1 MARRSARQAA
11 AEWRTPPRAQ
21 HGALLLGALLACSSA
36 CEAERTALEG
46 AARETS
52 QAPQPA
58 PSAAA
63 STSTAAAESAAAAA
77 ATTTPPSTSAAAPS
91 ASAAGSSASA
101 APGSAG
107 GPPSQLLREPVRRD
121 YTTSP
126 MRFTVA
132 FDGSQ
137 RFSLWLRTMERARAL
152 QRRHGARPRFTYFVN
167 ACYYTTE
174 RLESDIGRAQ
184 SRAEVL
190 VRRALTQQAIN
201 EGHEI
206 GNHGVGHHDG
216 SQWSLEAWRQ
226 ELTRFHSIMDGQL
239 FEPIPSDDGGFVFPR
254 FEPLAGAESGSAGAR
269 CQRDDD
275 CSSHLCV
282 GLGAQVSVCSEPCN
296 LKRRCPEGM
305 ACGAP
310 MFRKET
316 DLCLP
321 VPSYPVELDGR
332 VLFDAKGNPNPKHPR
347 LRRYAFRGH
356 RAPYLG
362 ANDAMI
368 EALLE
373 RGYAYD
379 TSLGAGPGV
388 PFRVG
393 PEGGKALLGFALM
406 PWPGAR
412 AIPMDYNYLK
422 VENARERMRDDY
434 RDGLVQAYTRGRWPW
449 NVGHHFAT
457 WNDGAFLDEL
467 DDTIEF
473 ALSGCPEEGGTKR
486 CAELVVTSFAEL
498 ARELGAPRPGPAGTT
513 PRGVSSAAPR

>member
-1 MARRSARQAA
+1 MAHRSAAPCATSCVTGRSASLGATWLGWLVLAA
-11 AEWRTPPRAQ
+11 A
-21 HGALLLGALLACSSA
+21 ACRGEPSP
-36 CEAERTALEG
+36 AER
-46 AARETS
+46 AARE
-52 QAPQPA
+52 AA
-58 PSAAA
+58 PSVPNAAA
-63 STSTAAAESAAAAA
+63 SSRATEPGDAEVTAS
-77 ATTTPPSTSAAAPS
+77 SSAAAPG
-91 ASAAGSSASA
+91 SAAPSSAAAPGSAAPSASA

-107 GPPSQLLREPVRRD
+107 GPPSQLLREPVWRD
-121 YTTSP
+121 YTASP

-137 RFSLWLRTMERARAL
+137 RFSLWLRTMEQARAL
-152 QRRHGARPRFTYFVN
+152 ERQHGARPRFTYFVN

-226 ELTRFHSIMDGQL
+226 ELTRFHTIMDGQL
-239 FEPIPSDDGGFVFPR
+239 FEPIPDGDGGFVFPR
-254 FEPLAGAESGSAGAR
+254 FEPVAGAESGGAGAR
-269 CQRDDD
+269 CERDDD
-275 CSSHLCV
+275 CTSNLCV
-282 GLGAQVSVCSEPCN
+282 GLGARASVCSEPCN
-296 LKRRCPEGM
+296 LQQRCPDGM

-321 VPSYPVELDGR
+321 VPSYPIELDGR
-332 VLFDAKGNPNPKHPR
+332 VLFDAKGQANPKHPR
-347 LRRYAFRGH
+347 LRRYGFRGH

-393 PEGGKALLGFALM
+393 PAGGKSLLGFALM

-422 VENARERMRDDY
+422 VDDARERMRADY
-434 RDGLVQAYTRGRWPW
+434 RDGLALAYARGRWPW

-457 WNDGAFLDEL
+457 WNDGAFLDVL
-467 DDTIEF
+467 DQTIDF
-473 ALSGCPEEGGTKR
+473 ALSGCPDEGGSKR
-486 CAELVVTSFAEL
+486 CAEVVVTSFAEL
-498 ARELGAPRPGPAGTT
+498 ARELGAPRPGPAGNT
-513 PRGVSSAAPR
+513 PRGPSSATPR

>member
-1 MARRSARQAA
+1 LLVAA
-11 AEWRTPPRAQ
+11 V
-21 HGALLLGALLACSSA
+21 ACDGDPSSR
-36 CEAERTALEG
+36 ER
-46 AARETS
+46 AARE
-52 QAPQPA
+52 APAERPLA
-58 PSAAA
+58 SGVAASLSAAA
-63 STSTAAAESAAAAA
+63 TRAGTTPTSASVGPPAASAASTA
-77 ATTTPPSTSAAAPS
+77 S
-91 ASAAGSSASA
+91 ASAPPSSA
-101 APGSAG
+101 APGSAA
-107 GPPSQLLREPVRRD
+107 GPPSALVREPLWRD

-137 RFSLWLRTMERARAL
+137 RFSLWLRTMREARAL
-152 QRRHGARPRFTYFVN
+152 EWRHGKRPRFTYFVN

-174 RLESDIGRAQ
+174 RVESDIGRAQ

-216 SQWSLEAWRQ
+216 SQWSLDAWRR
-226 ELTRFHSIMDGQL
+226 ELERFHGIMDGQL
-239 FEPIPSDDGGFVFPR
+239 FEPIPSDDGGFAFPR
-254 FEPLAGAESGSAGAR
+254 FEPVAGAEAGSPGAR
-269 CQRDDD
+269 CARDDD
-275 CSSHLCV
+275 CTSNLCIE
-282 GLGAQVSVCSEPCN
+282 LGTSTSVCSEPCN
-296 LKRRCPEGM
+296 LQQRCREGM

-310 MFRKET
+310 MFRKDT

-321 VPSYPVELDGR
+321 VPSYPIELDGLR
-332 VLFDAKGNPNPKHPR
+332 LFDARGNANPKHPR

-362 ANDAMI
+362 ANDAMV
-368 EALLE
+368 EALIE

-379 TSLGAGPGV
+379 TSLGSGPGV

-393 PEGGKALLGFALM
+393 PAGGKSLLGFALM

-422 VENARERMRDDY
+422 VENARERMRTDY
-434 RDGLVQAYTRGRWPW
+434 RDGLVEAYARGRWPW

-467 DDTIEF
+467 DDTVEF
-473 ALSGCPEEGGTKR
+473 ALSGCPDESGAKR

-498 ARELGAPRPGPAGTT
+498 ARELGASAPKSKPPGSGQDPT
-513 PRGVSSAAPR
+513 SSAAPR